1 MPGPLLPTV
10 LAMTLAL
17 APRAAPGHKTCGLG
31 TIPQRYTTTP
41 TTSLAPASLSSDGR
55 FLAFASQ
62 ARLLSVDTNGRSDI
76 YVLDR
81 STGQLTI
88 ETLMPDGRASAGD
101 SLSPRI
107 SDDGRLL
114 VFDSLEMFAPWI
126 VRNGVIHVFLRDR
139 WLETTTLLSI
149 SRSGAIGNGHSTN
162 PVISANGRV
171 VAFES
176 GATNLLPGADA
187 NGAEHDVYF
196 VDLATRDI
204 ARASVDSAGTQ
215 PVEGGSFSPRIS
227 ADGRHV
233 VFTSKAVLSG
243 DDHAAPTAAVIQAVP
258 VRRASRRPAQANV
271 FVHDLE
277 RRITSRV
284 SRRADGSE
292 PNGASYAPAVSGDG
306 RSVAF
311 VSEATDLVAG
321 DKNGAP
327 DIYLHDLDTSM
338 TSLVSRSAAGGA
350 ANGGSTYPAISGT
363 GRVIAFQSEA
373 SNLVC
378 SKRCAPADRDINMMG
393 DVFMHD
399 RTTGLTTRVSADPES
414 GWMEPSG
421 APALDATGDVLSFSS
436 RRPLDEQD
444 RGNDFDLFVRTGCAG
459 DRTMSQN
466 SEASRPVKR

>member
-1 MPGPLLPTV
+1 MPSPMFVTV
-10 LAMTLAL
+10 IAIALAL
-17 APRAAPGHKTCGLG
+17 APRPARGQKTCDLG
-31 TIPQRYTTTP
+31 TIPQRNIESGP
-41 TTSLAPASLSSDGR
+41 SDLKSASLSSDGR
-55 FLAFASQ
+55 FLAFASRV
-62 ARLLSVDTNGRSDI
+62 RLSAADTNGNSDI

-81 STGQLTI
+81 SSGRLTI
-88 ETLMPDGRASAGD
+88 ETLMPDGHATAGD
-101 SLSPRI
+101 SRSPRI

-114 VFDSLEMFAPWI
+114 VFDSVETFAPWI
-126 VRNGVIHVFLRDR
+126 VRDAGIQVFLRDR
-139 WLETTTLLSI
+139 WLETTTLLSM
-149 SRSGAIGNGHSTN
+149 SRSGTIGNGPSTN

-187 NGAEHDVYF
+187 NGAAHDVYL
-196 VDLATRDI
+196 VELATRDI

-215 PVEGGSFSPRIS
+215 PAEGGSFSPRIS

-233 VFTSKAVLSG
+233 VFTSKAALNG
-243 DDHAAPTAAVIQAVP
+243 DDHATPTAPVIQAVP
-258 VRRASRRPAQANV
+258 VPRASRRPAQANV
-271 FVHDLE
+271 FVRDVQ

-292 PNGASYAPAVSGDG
+292 PNGASYSPAVSADA
-306 RSVAF
+306 RSVVF
-311 VSEATDLVAG
+311 VSEATDLVPG

-327 DIYLHDLDTSM
+327 DIYLHDLATST
-338 TSLVSRSAAGGA
+338 TSLVSRSATGGA
-350 ANGGSTYPAISGT
+350 ANAGSTYPAISGT

-373 SNLVC
+373 SDLVC
-378 SKRCAPADRDINMMG
+378 SKRCAPADRDINMMW

-399 RTTGLTTRVSADPES
+399 RTTGLTTRVSADPET
-414 GWMEPSG
+414 GWMEPSR